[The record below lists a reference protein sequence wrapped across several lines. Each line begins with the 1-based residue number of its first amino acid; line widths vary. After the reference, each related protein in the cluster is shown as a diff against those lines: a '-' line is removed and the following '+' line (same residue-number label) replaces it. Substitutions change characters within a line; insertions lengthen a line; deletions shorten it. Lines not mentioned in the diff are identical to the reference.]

1 MGFHTNDITAQGANH
16 SSVWKYSAPVL
27 IVTINGFPYA
37 HIPPEKQPIWLTR
50 QRACRYILFIY
61 LFIYLYL
68 QVSVCMCISAHGV
81 YVGEVACSCRDE
93 TRLSAALSDC
103 THERSQNNNKGPS
116 VGRMKALSPAISAQR
131 VSSPTVS
138 LSDTS
143 HITWR
148 QEGETVSRI
157 WPQQI
162 FPYVNETV
170 VGF

>member
-1 MGFHTNDITAQGANH
+1 MHVHFC
-16 SSVWKYSAPVL
+16 L
-27 IVTINGFPYA
+27 
-37 HIPPEKQPIWLTR
+37 
-50 QRACRYILFIY
+50 C
-61 LFIYLYL
+61 
-68 QVSVCMCISAHGV
+68 VCVCV
-81 YVGEVACSCRDE
+81 CSCRDE

-116 VGRMKALSPAISAQR
+116 VGRMKALSPTISAQR

-157 WPQQI
+157 
-162 FPYVNETV
+162 
-170 VGF
+170 